1 MLALK
6 NVKSLKN
13 MPKISVVRN
22 MIGAVAL
29 IKNLQTNKVIFPWI
43 KLLTSAKTSS
53 GLVSEMS
60 IRYGVTP

>member
-1 MLALK
+1 M
-6 NVKSLKN
+6 NE
-13 MPKISVVRN
+13 ISWVRN
-22 MIGAVAL
+22 MTSDVPL
-29 IKNLQTNKVIFPWI
+29 IKSLQTNKVIFPWI